1 MRRQPPCWVA
11 DVSPLQ
17 WSKRSVSVSQ
27 PTDQQKKQDILD
39 AIRNKG
45 STVREASEQFG
56 VSTKTIYHWLRD
68 GVTDGSRSLVLEN
81 QRLKK
86 ENEQLYALL
95 GRATAEL
102 NRPKKQPS

>member
-1 MRRQPPCWVA
+1 M
-11 DVSPLQ
+11 
-17 WSKRSVSVSQ
+17 SQ
-27 PTDQQKKQDILD
+27 QIDQQKKHDILD
-39 AIRNKG
+39 AIRQG
-45 STVREASEQFG
+45 TTVRAASEQFG

>member
-1 MRRQPPCWVA
+1 
-11 DVSPLQ
+11 
-17 WSKRSVSVSQ
+17 VSQ
-27 PTDQQKKQDILD
+27 PTDPQKKQDIIS
-39 AIRNKG
+39 AIRNEG
-45 STVREASEQFG
+45 MSVSGASERFG

>member
-1 MRRQPPCWVA
+1 M
-11 DVSPLQ
+11 
-17 WSKRSVSVSQ
+17 SQ
-27 PTDQQKKQDILD
+27 QIDQQKKRDILD
-39 AIRNKG
+39 AIRG
-45 STVREASEQFG
+45 GTPVRVASEQFG

-102 NRPKKQPS
+102 KHPKK